1 MIVLDTHVLLWMDGN
16 NPALGTASRQIIE
29 TAWRQGQVAVSAISF
44 WEVAQLAQRGRI
56 SLPLSLEI
64 WRTDWLQAGLLEIP
78 VDGRIALLSTQLD
91 LPHRD
96 PADRM
101 IAATATQRHA
111 QLLTADQK
119 ILGWENALPRQD
131 ARA

>member
-16 NPALGTASRQIIE
+16 DEALGAASRQLID
-29 TAWRQGQVAVSAISF
+29 TAWQQGQVAVSAITF

-56 SLPLSLEI
+56 SLPLSIEI
-64 WRTDWLQAGLLEIP
+64 WRADWLQAGLLEIP
-78 VDGRIALLSTQLD
+78 VDGRITLHSTQLD
-91 LPHRD
+91 LPYRD

-101 IAATATQRHA
+101 IVATATQRHA

-119 ILGWENALPRQD
+119 ILGWGNSLPRQD
-131 ARA
+131 ART